1 MTALDIVKIIT
12 LVITSGFLVALIA
25 FLFKLISLIGSV
37 QDIVDNNKTDIDIT
51 IREIP
56 LILRNITGITDKTDR
71 LVTDLT
77 PDIKGIAGNVQ
88 GTLQSVE
95 NISEDAEG
103 LVDYFT
109 VNIVDAT
116 ESVKNRIFKR
126 SGFTGYFLDAFDIV
140 RSFFG

>member
-12 LVITSGFLVALIA
+12 LVVLSGFLVSLIV
-25 FLFKLISLIGSV
+25 FLFKLIGLIGSV

-56 LILRNITGITDKTDR
+56 LILRNVTGITDKADR

-77 PDIKGIAGNVQ
+77 PNIKGIASNVH
-88 GTLQSVE
+88 GTLQSVD
-95 NISEDAEG
+95 NVSGDVEG

-109 VNIVDAT
+109 VNIVEAT
-116 ESVKNRIFKR
+116 ESVKNRVFKR
-126 SGFTGYFLDAFDIV
+126 SGFTGYFLDAFDTV